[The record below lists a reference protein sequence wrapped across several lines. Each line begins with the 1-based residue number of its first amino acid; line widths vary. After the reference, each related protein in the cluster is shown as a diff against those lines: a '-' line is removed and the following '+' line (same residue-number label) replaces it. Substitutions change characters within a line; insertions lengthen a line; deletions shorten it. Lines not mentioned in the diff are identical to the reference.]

1 MTRATLIPAAIAV
14 AVVLTPSTVAAQA
27 EPRLHVNSR
36 WKECSLQLDAALTQA
51 AWRQFTREAA
61 LVVYFRPLADARPMG
76 RGHVEA
82 SIVQWKTGIDART
95 SAWNDTFVHPD
106 SAHWLFEG
114 NGLAFPGLM
123 ARVGVTNRTDAG
135 FYFTKNPNA
144 NYGFAGAQV
153 QHAFIGDTDSA
164 WALSGRA
171 SFVTL
176 YGPEDL
182 GFHAYGADLITSRSL
197 RLNRWAVLSPY
208 ASVSGY
214 LSHSHEKSAL
224 VSLAD
229 ETTGGSR
236 ATLGAALQISA
247 ARLGAEYSV
256 ARVRSFSLKLG
267 VGI

>member
-14 AVVLTPSTVAAQA
+14 AVVLNPSTAAAQA
-27 EPRLHVNSR
+27 EPRLHVSSR
-36 WKECSLQLDAALTQA
+36 WKECSLQLDAALTQS

-106 SAHWLFEG
+106 SAHSLFEG
-114 NGLAFPGLM
+114 NGLAFPGLT
-123 ARVGVTNRTDAG
+123 ARIGVTDRTDAG

-256 ARVRSFSLKLG
+256 ARVRSFSLKVG